1 MIYQDD
7 YYDRESGEF
16 GDREEDDED
25 DYEDDDEE
33 DDEDDDED
41 DDDEDEGSHYRSK
54 RSARSAQGAQSAA
67 GPYGDEPVEL
77 AIDGTLD
84 LHAFHPRDVGDL
96 VPGYLEAC
104 RRKGIYQVRIVH
116 GKGTG
121 GLRRTVQAILEK
133 HPDVATFRLGGEGG
147 GGWGATIVNL
157 RRPGRVS

>member
-1 MIYQDD
+1 MMYRDG

-16 GDREEDDED
+16 GDRGEEDEDDLEDDED
-25 DYEDDDEE
+25 EDEDDLE
-33 DDEDDDED
+33 DDEDED
-41 DDDEDEGSHYRSK
+41 DDGHYRSGGN
-54 RSARSAQGAQSAA
+54 ARNAA
-67 GPYGDEPVEL
+67 GPYDDEPVEL

-84 LHAFHPRDVGDL
+84 LHAFHPRDLGDL

-121 GLRRTVQAILEK
+121 ELRRTVQAILEK

-157 RRPGRVS
+157 RRTGRVS

>member
-1 MIYQDD
+1 MMYRDG

-16 GDREEDDED
+16 GDRDEEDEDDLEDDED
-25 DYEDDDEE
+25 EDEDDLE
-33 DDEDDDED
+33 DDEDED
-41 DDDEDEGSHYRSK
+41 DDGHYRSGGNARNA
-54 RSARSAQGAQSAA
+54 RSARNAA
-67 GPYGDEPVEL
+67 GPYDDEPVEL

-84 LHAFHPRDVGDL
+84 LHAFHPRDLGDL

-121 GLRRTVQAILEK
+121 ELRRTVQAILEK

-157 RRPGRVS
+157 RRTGRVS

>member
-1 MIYQDD
+1 MIYRDD
-7 YYDRESGEF
+7 YYDRENDGF
-16 GDREEDDED
+16 GDREEEDEDDLEDDED
-25 DYEDDDEE
+25 EDEDEDDLE
-33 DDEDDDED
+33 DDEDDDD
-41 DDDEDEGSHYRSK
+41 GHYRSG
-54 RSARSAQGAQSAA
+54 RSARSARSAA

-84 LHAFHPRDVGDL
+84 LHAFHPRDVRDL
-96 VPGYLEAC
+96 VPSYLEAC

-157 RRPGRVS
+157 RRPGRAS